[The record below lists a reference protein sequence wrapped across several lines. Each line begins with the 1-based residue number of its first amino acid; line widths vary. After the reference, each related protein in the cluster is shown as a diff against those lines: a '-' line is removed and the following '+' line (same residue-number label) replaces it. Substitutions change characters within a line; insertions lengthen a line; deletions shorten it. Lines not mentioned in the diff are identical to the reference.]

1 MTKLIRNLN
10 IDYSDISAIGDSRSF
25 VIEGDSNAIFSM
37 EVKNEDGYYYNFDTQ
52 TFAAA
57 KKRLKQKSLGA
68 NGRYSDIIVFPTV
81 TDNDQ
86 YDIYLYAESHYD
98 TKHSPVTEVRFGDGS
113 LDLNSTVGSNSAL
126 LQKVIYQY
134 LDTALTIKAGYQQ
147 GADDVSWVSS
157 LGTSDAI
164 TIPAGKGTSTIP
176 FTVSATT
183 ATTTTAV
190 RILRQPTPNDFY
202 IRKRFKI
209 DTAVPIAG
217 ENVWAEPAG
226 RSSGATDGQTRG
238 SNTINGAVEGAA
250 KIIVDTL
257 PGGTQV
263 GDRLTGSV
271 NPDDGGLSLNGAG
284 STSNTPIVTVT
295 VLNPD
300 GDNANEFTVSE
311 NITVADG
318 ATVYFNAPYYYR
330 WSSDESNPLGDV
342 RGLTSGL
349 KESKYAAEENPDT
362 TPAQGGNSPG
372 TLGPYLESTSYTVEN
387 LTEDGSI
394 VEQSLTTTSV
404 SYPAVDT
411 TGYDPVITNGKVS
424 RQGGVITFTQPQK
437 HDKIGTTLD
446 FYPRGVNAIKD
457 IYDIDLE
464 IRNLNIELTDSTGV
478 TGTVPTTTTTSAV
491 SASATIPVADREG
504 TIQNVSTIGGIGI
517 NSAVANPTITSS
529 TADGAGSWTASAA
542 QTLESGATLTINNT
556 SRYFIITGDI
566 VVTNNNSRETA
577 IDFTI
582 DIAGLV
588 SSS

>member
-1 MTKLIRNLN
+1 
-10 IDYSDISAIGDSRSF
+10 
-25 VIEGDSNAIFSM
+25 
-37 EVKNEDGYYYNFDTQ
+37 
-52 TFAAA
+52 
-57 KKRLKQKSLGA
+57 
-68 NGRYSDIIVFPTV
+68 
-81 TDNDQ
+81 
-86 YDIYLYAESHYD
+86 
-98 TKHSPVTEVRFGDGS
+98 
-113 LDLNSTVGSNSAL
+113 
-126 LQKVIYQY
+126 
-134 LDTALTIKAGYQQ
+134 
-147 GADDVSWVSS
+147 
-157 LGTSDAI
+157 
-164 TIPAGKGTSTIP
+164 
-176 FTVSATT
+176 
-183 ATTTTAV
+183 
-190 RILRQPTPNDFY
+190 
-202 IRKRFKI
+202 
-209 DTAVPIAG
+209 
-217 ENVWAEPAG
+217 
-226 RSSGATDGQTRG
+226 
-238 SNTINGAVEGAA
+238 
-250 KIIVDTL
+250 
-257 PGGTQV
+257 
-263 GDRLTGSV
+263 
-271 NPDDGGLSLNGAG
+271 
-284 STSNTPIVTVT
+284 
-295 VLNPD
+295 
-300 GDNANEFTVSE
+300 
-311 NITVADG
+311 
-318 ATVYFNAPYYYR
+318 
-330 WSSDESNPLGDV
+330 
-342 RGLTSGL
+342 
-349 KESKYAAEENPDT
+349 ESKYALEENPDT
-362 TPAQGGNSPG
+362 TVAAGSNSPG

-387 LTEDGSI
+387 LAEDGSI

-404 SYPAVDT
+404 SYPAIDT

-464 IRNLNIELTDSTGV
+464 IKNLNIELTNSTGA